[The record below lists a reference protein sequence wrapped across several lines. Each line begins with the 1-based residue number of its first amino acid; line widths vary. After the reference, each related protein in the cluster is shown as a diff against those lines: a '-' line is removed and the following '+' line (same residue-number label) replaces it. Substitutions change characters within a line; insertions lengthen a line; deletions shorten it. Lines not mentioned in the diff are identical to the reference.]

1 MKTQYSRNRVDE
13 MSGFEEENKT
23 FVKRTYFQLLPDL
36 ELTEIRSAI
45 EDIAKRGG
53 DKIKAV
59 EWYKEI
65 PLYNME
71 YDAATVTTGVA
82 KSIAPNKEE
91 DSGLLKVL
99 KETPEVKRGKFLVNI
114 DIVSPITLKKYMSY
128 FLR

>member
-1 MKTQYSRNRVDE
+1 

-45 EDIAKRGG
+45 EDIAKREG

-59 EWYKEI
+59 EWYRELPI
-65 PLYNME
+65 DNME
-71 YDAATVTTGVA
+71 YDAATVTTRVA

-114 DIVSPITLKKYMSY
+114 DIVSPITLKKYMRY